1 MGFFLLTAFSN
12 NNFPGSC
19 CKYVADEPK
28 VSPSAAPQLMSSV
41 DFKRTFETSD
51 DRRIHSEDLYLCL
64 YLCRITYDVNV
75 FLINVPIMF
84 RID

>member
-12 NNFPGSC
+12 NNFLGSC

-41 DFKRTFETSD
+41 DLRHLMTVEFIQKIYIYVYIYAESD
-51 DRRIHSEDLYLCL
+51 M
-64 YLCRITYDVNV
+64 T
-75 FLINVPIMF
+75 
-84 RID
+84 